1 MSSITTSAYTSR
13 EAVDESHKTLFA
25 TFATGRTKSLAWRR
39 WQLKQLWFLVADNE
53 ERIVEAMKTDL
64 NRHRFETTLGDIGV
78 VKGDVLSHLQHMDE
92 WTADEAL
99 DAGFLARYFTGGRIR
114 KDPLGVALI
123 IGAWNFPFALVLQP
137 MIAAITAGCCV
148 MLKPSELPAASQ
160 NLLAELVPKY
170 MDPQAVR
177 IVTGG
182 AQETA
187 YILEKRFN
195 HIFFTGSTTVAKF
208 VAAAAAKHLTPTV
221 LELGGQGPGIV
232 TKSADIELA
241 AKRITYAKFQNAG
254 QICVSVNH
262 VFAEPEIADQL
273 VERMKYWNGQYLSKG
288 SNMMCRVIN
297 DRNYGRL
304 QGLLDKTSGKVAYT
318 GVSDPKSLFF
328 HPTIVDNV
336 TMDDSLLSEELF
348 GPICPVVRAS
358 VDEAVAAINRL
369 PEPLALYIFG
379 RDQQVIDSVLDRTL
393 SGGVTINN
401 VLFHA
406 GMPSAPFGG
415 VGDSGS
421 GAYHGRHGVDAFV
434 HRRAVA
440 HPPSW
445 IDRLMGFTYSP
456 YDDKYLSWIATK
468 GGKGWKRGATLED
481 EERAGSG
488 GSWGKLLSSSVL
500 AVAVGA
506 VGYAALTAQGQ
517 SRVAA
522 AFNR

>member
-1 MSSITTSAYTSR
+1 MSAYTSR
-13 EAVDESHKTLFA
+13 EAFEDSYKTLFA
-25 TFATGRTKSLAWRR
+25 TFASGRTKSLAWRR
-39 WQLKQLWFLVADNE
+39 WQLKQAYWLVEDNE
-53 ERIVEAMKTDL
+53 DRINEALKKDL
-64 NRHRFETTLGDIGV
+64 NRHRFESMLGDISA
-78 VKGDVLSHLQHMDE
+78 VKGDVLAHLKHIDE

-99 DAGFLARYFTGGRIR
+99 DAGFLARYFTGGKIR
-114 KDPLGVALI
+114 KDPLGVSLI
-123 IGAWNFPFALVLQP
+123 IGAWNFPFALALQP

-148 MLKPSELPAASQ
+148 MIKPSELASASQ
-160 NLLAELVPKY
+160 DLLAELIPKY
-170 MDPQAVR
+170 MDQSAVR

-182 AQETA
+182 PQETS

-195 HIFFTGSTTVAKF
+195 HIFFTGSSKIAKF

-241 AKRITYAKFQNAG
+241 AKRITFAKFQNAG
-254 QICVSVNH
+254 QICLSVNH

-273 VERMKYWNGQYLSKG
+273 VERMKYWNAQYLSKG
-288 SNMMCRVIN
+288 NDVMCRVVN

-318 GVSDPKSLFF
+318 GVSDPASRFF

-348 GPICPVVRAS
+348 GPICPVIRAS
-358 VDEAVAAINRL
+358 VDEAVASINRL
-369 PEPLALYIFG
+369 PEPLAIYIFG
-379 RDQQVIDSVLDRTL
+379 KDQQVIDDIIHRTL
-393 SGGVTINN
+393 SGGVTVNN
-401 VLFHA
+401 VFFHA

-415 VGDSGS
+415 VGDSGQ

-434 HRRAVA
+434 HRRAVSQ
-440 HPPSW
+440 PPSW
-445 IDRLMGFTYSP
+445 IDRLMGFMYAP
-456 YDDKYLSWIATK
+456 YDDKYIGWLATK
-468 GGKGWKRGATLED
+468 GKGIKRGTTLED
-481 EERAGSG
+481 EERALGQTG
-488 GSWGKLLSSSVL
+488 LAGKLLSSGAL

-506 VGYAALTAQGQ
+506 VGWAALTAQGQ

-522 AFNR
+522 AWR